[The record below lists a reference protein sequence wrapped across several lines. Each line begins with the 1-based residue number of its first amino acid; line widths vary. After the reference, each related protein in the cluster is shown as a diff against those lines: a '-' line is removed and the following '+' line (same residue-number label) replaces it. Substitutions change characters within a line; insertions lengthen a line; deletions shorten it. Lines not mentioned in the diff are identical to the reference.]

1 MKIEFFKGN
10 FRGWGLSKGGGGLT
24 MEVFFVGVFFMEE
37 GGISR
42 HYLKNYLKSNKKFF
56 QLVVKSKIKA

>member
-1 MKIEFFKGN
+1 MGTF
-10 FRGWGLSKGGGGLT
+10 KGGGGLS